1 MRSGRKTIVITGA
14 SSGVGL
20 ALCHHFEKIGWHVI
34 GIARDVRSV
43 KIGNAALISANV
55 GGWFLDSIKYHTK
68 KIDVLVNNA
77 GLFESAPLGKTSHS
91 SIYNIIHT
99 NLFGTITTTR
109 QCLRLMKSGARII
122 NIGSVAGTHGIK
134 NQSVY
139 CASKYGVNGFFEALQ
154 HELLP
159 KKILLTNINPGGINT
174 PLWSKHKYNG
184 DLKRLLKTSDIVSLV
199 DYICTLPKHVVF
211 KNATLYPTNENH

>member
-1 MRSGRKTIVITGA
+1 MRSGRKNIVITGA

-20 ALCHHFEKIGWHVI
+20 ELCRHFEKIGWNVI
-34 GIARDVRSV
+34 GIARDMRSV

-77 GLFESAPLGKTSHS
+77 GLFESAPLQKTSHS

-99 NLFGTITTTR
+99 NLFGTITTTW

-134 NQSVY
+134 HQSVY
-139 CASKYGVNGFFEALQ
+139 CASKYGVNGFFESLQ

-159 KKILLTNINPGGINT
+159 KGILLSTINPGGIDT
-174 PLWSKHKYNG
+174 PLWDKHKYKG
-184 DLKRLLKTSDIVSLV
+184 DRKKMLKTSDVVSIV
-199 DYICTLPKHVVF
+199 DYISNLPPRVVL
-211 KNATLYPTNENH
+211 KTVTLYPTNEIH